1 MNSFSFFSLFVIFL
15 SPIFLSLVIAC
26 SLSVFVF
33 VVLIALLVICLIK
46 VGRKFKLIH
55 YMFWV
60 YLYCMFLYDNI
71 LLLEVQFP
79 SCSESSTSTTR
90 HSCCTHIN
98 LGVIGSGSAN
108 WSFDR
113 TNGYDSSKTRT
124 WTYSRES
131 ILHSFR
137 RDWLNLINSRIN

>member
-1 MNSFSFFSLFVIFL
+1 MYSFSFFSYRYFL
-15 SPIFLSLVIAC
+15 SAIFLSLVIAC

-55 YMFWV
+55 SMFWV

-71 LLLEVQFP
+71 LLLEVPF
-79 SCSESSTSTTR
+79 SSYSKSSTSATR
-90 HSCCTHIN
+90 LSCCTHIN

-137 RDWLNLINSRIN
+137 RDWLNHINNRIN